1 MKYLGFG
8 LGLRAEHGQHVLDS
22 RPEVDWFELQAGKF
36 MAPGGQRRHYML
48 ALRDR
53 YPMALCDAGLSIG
66 STEPLDN
73 RYLNQLKALADEI
86 KPQWISDQVA
96 FSRAAGVNSHLPL
109 PLPGTEEALSHVVER
124 IGQVQELLGRKILVE
139 NVCSYVVYRDFELA
153 EWDFLNAVAERAD
166 CKILLDLGAV
176 LVNAKNHG
184 FDPEDYLAAL
194 NVGRVQ
200 QIHLSSC
207 TREGDLLIGNPTR
220 PIPKPVYE
228 LYQSAVRR
236 FGAVSTV
243 AKREGAPPAFSDLI
257 DELTRARNRASKGL
271 GHPVPKP

>member
-1 MKYLGFG
+1 
-8 LGLRAEHGQHVLDS
+8 
-22 RPEVDWFELQAGKF
+22 
-36 MAPGGQRRHYML
+36 MAPGGLRRHYMMT
-48 ALRDR
+48 LRDR
-53 YPMALCDAGLSIG
+53 YPMARGNAGLSIG

-73 RYLNQLKALADEI
+73 RYLNQLKALADEL
-86 KPQWISDQVA
+86 KPQWISDQLA

-139 NVCSYVVYRDFELA
+139 N
-153 EWDFLNAVAERAD
+153 
-166 CKILLDLGAV
+166 
-176 LVNAKNHG
+176 VNAKNHG

-236 FGAVSTV
+236 FGAVSTGV
-243 AKREGAPPAFSDLI
+243 KREGAAPAFSDLI

-271 GHPVPKP
+271 GAPVPKP